1 MVIGD
6 NGVVSQHAPDHVVVD
21 DITDHVHVTALDLHM
36 VDEDVLETTEKQNH
50 AIQID
55 VQRGID
61 LPLVLLLPAVWMVIG
76 DNGVVSQH
84 APDHVVVDDITDHV
98 HVTALDLHMVD
109 EDVLETTE
117 KQNHAIQIDVQR
129 LHAEPNHRLLDQ
141 VDQVAVLVALVW
153 TR

>member
-1 MVIGD
+1 MGE
-6 NGVVSQHAPDHVVVD
+6 
-21 DITDHVHVTALDLHM
+21 
-36 VDEDVLETTEKQNH
+36 EDVLVEVTNTITATDRVAK
-50 AIQID
+50 
-55 VQRGID
+55 
-61 LPLVLLLPAVWMVIG
+61 LPVDLLLRVADVWMVIG

-98 HVTALDLHMVD
+98 HVTAHDLHMVD

-141 VDQVAVLVALVW
+141 VVEVLVALVS